1 MNLTIADMMSSSTFL
16 RMPTPYQN
24 VVDQLDLAAALTNGS
39 ERNDLLLPRAED
51 KVGGEV
57 GNRFLQ
63 ALIRDLERGRYD
75 PAPAYTVR
83 VPKSTSA
90 TRPAALLTLNDRVV
104 YAALVATL
112 RSRIDSYLLGEEIVF
127 WPRGLQ
133 RNKSWLKFEHSPLT
147 DSCKYVVLAD
157 VSGFYE
163 SVDHRR
169 LAERLIRATGKRA
182 EVEALSH
189 FLTRVMGGSRG
200 LPQGLDASDPLATAY
215 LAELDFAM
223 IRNGFAYTRHGDD
236 FRVAM
241 KGYDDA
247 RGALYTLEACVRSA
261 GLLLSGHKTRVLKAS
276 TYKDAVQSMKK
287 SIADVRSKVLSNK
300 LATLEDDPDA
310 LEKAIDLAD
319 MEQLGWDFFYH
330 GNVSLQEVIDQLR
343 PSLEPNAV
351 EIAEDLFAETWE
363 RRPGK
368 PNALASDAFH
378 QRIVASLV
386 RLAAGRSPKALGAAG
401 DILTSYPEKSE
412 VVCSYLLALAGTEPK
427 KVAAQ
432 ASKTLKAGRFRTE
445 WEVAWAARVL
455 TSVADQLPE
464 WVVSQLEALTT
475 SPFDSWLA
483 ATEVAKLLSAQGELS
498 REAFMRL
505 WNACPVVFRAD
516 LVVAANSL
524 STNAEWA
531 RVFLSAV
538 KDDRI
543 HQVILGQLQQQ
554 GTQPATS

>member
-1 MNLTIADMMSSSTFL
+1 MLASRTCGGRGMGERLGASRSGGSYPTCRIHSFPAAPGRRTAHGRYSIGESGEVGQPAWLGRWGGSGSPTCRRLRNPPMNLTIADMMSSSTFL

-189 FLTRVMGGSRG
+189 FLTRVMGGSGSTPFSR
-200 LPQGLDASDPLATAY
+200 TV
-215 LAELDFAM
+215 EL
-223 IRNGFAYTRHGDD
+223 RY
-236 FRVAM
+236 
-241 KGYDDA
+241 
-247 RGALYTLEACVRSA
+247 
-261 GLLLSGHKTRVLKAS
+261 
-276 TYKDAVQSMKK
+276 
-287 SIADVRSKVLSNK
+287 
-300 LATLEDDPDA
+300 
-310 LEKAIDLAD
+310 
-319 MEQLGWDFFYH
+319 
-330 GNVSLQEVIDQLR
+330 
-343 PSLEPNAV
+343 
-351 EIAEDLFAETWE
+351 
-363 RRPGK
+363 
-368 PNALASDAFH
+368 
-378 QRIVASLV
+378 
-386 RLAAGRSPKALGAAG
+386 
-401 DILTSYPEKSE
+401 
-412 VVCSYLLALAGTEPK
+412 
-427 KVAAQ
+427 
-432 ASKTLKAGRFRTE
+432 
-445 WEVAWAARVL
+445 
-455 TSVADQLPE
+455 
-464 WVVSQLEALTT
+464 
-475 SPFDSWLA
+475 
-483 ATEVAKLLSAQGELS
+483 
-498 REAFMRL
+498 
-505 WNACPVVFRAD
+505 
-516 LVVAANSL
+516 
-524 STNAEWA
+524 
-531 RVFLSAV
+531 
-538 KDDRI
+538 
-543 HQVILGQLQQQ
+543 
-554 GTQPATS
+554 

>member
-1 MNLTIADMMSSSTFL
+1 
-16 RMPTPYQN
+16 
-24 VVDQLDLAAALTNGS
+24 
-39 ERNDLLLPRAED
+39 
-51 KVGGEV
+51 
-57 GNRFLQ
+57 
-63 ALIRDLERGRYD
+63 
-75 PAPAYTVR
+75 
-83 VPKSTSA
+83 
-90 TRPAALLTLNDRVV
+90 
-104 YAALVATL
+104 
-112 RSRIDSYLLGEEIVF
+112 
-127 WPRGLQ
+127 
-133 RNKSWLKFEHSPLT
+133 
-147 DSCKYVVLAD
+147 
-157 VSGFYE
+157 
-163 SVDHRR
+163 
-169 LAERLIRATGKRA
+169 
-182 EVEALSH
+182 
-189 FLTRVMGGSRG
+189 
-200 LPQGLDASDPLATAY
+200 
-215 LAELDFAM
+215 
-223 IRNGFAYTRHGDD
+223 
-236 FRVAM
+236 
-241 KGYDDA
+241 
-247 RGALYTLEACVRSA
+247 
-261 GLLLSGHKTRVLKAS
+261 
-276 TYKDAVQSMKK
+276 
-287 SIADVRSKVLSNK
+287 
-300 LATLEDDPDA
+300 
-310 LEKAIDLAD
+310 

-351 EIAEDLFAETWE
+351 EVAEDLFAETWE